1 MGHQSNHQKYT
12 CPMHP
17 EIVKDEP
24 GKCPKCGMNLVPI
37 NKSEGE
43 AGGVQSHK
51 RDTIITSDNNKGQ
64 GQYYCPMI
72 CEGDKKYSEPGKC
85 PICGMHLV
93 KVHKEEMSGKI
104 ETQKHAL
111 DPMPLIK
118 KRKGEQGALTP
129 IHGSEGEYYCPMLC
143 EGDKK
148 DSKPGDCPVCGM
160 HLVKEQKLKTSS
172 REYTCPMHPE
182 IVRNEPGSCPICGME
197 LVPKIIQK
205 DNEEEEAA
213 YKAMLK
219 RFWIATAFTVPVFI
233 IAMGEMTGFHFSEV
247 ASKTTWGGIQFVL
260 STPVLFYCSADFFK
274 RGYLSVIR
282 RSPNMWTLIS
292 LGAGAAYLF
301 SIAALVF
308 PGLFPEQFKMD
319 GAVHLYFEAATV
331 ILTLILL
338 GQVLELKARGQTNSA
353 IRALLNLVPPEATV
367 IRNGQEQ
374 NIPLE
379 YVVLNDVLKIKPGE
393 KIPVDGEVTKG
404 HSAVDESMITG
415 EPMPIEKNE
424 GDPVTGG
431 TVNATGSFEM
441 KALKIGADTLLAQI
455 IDMVNKASR
464 SKAPIQNLADK
475 ISGYFVPVVV
485 AISVLAFIVWA
496 VWGPDPALVFA
507 FANAVTVLII
517 ACPCA
522 LGLATPMSI
531 MVGTGRG
538 ASAGVLI
545 KEAKVIEEMKRV
557 NVLVIDKTGTLTEG
571 KPFLKSVKAFRNSV
585 NEDGILLIA
594 ASLEANSEHPLAEAI
609 LRAAKDKNLSLSKV
623 EDFESITGRGITG
636 TINGKSVSVGNAKLI
651 KSQNLVVDETIQM
664 DIEQRQFMGET
675 VMFVSIGNELA
686 GFISAVDPIKLNSK
700 AAILQLQH
708 EGLNVIMLTGDNKNT
723 AKGVAE
729 ELGLDGYEADYLPA
743 DKLNKVKELQQS
755 GKIVAMAGDGI
766 NDAPALTQANVG
778 IAMGTGT
785 DAAIQSAGITL
796 VKGDL
801 LGIIRAR
808 KLSSEVMSNIK
819 QNLFFAFF
827 YNVIGIP
834 IAAGALYPFFGLL
847 LSPMLAAL
855 AMSLSSVSVIVNSLR
870 LRTRTI

>member
-1 MGHQSNHQKYT
+1 MEHLDHHKYT

-17 EIVKDEP
+17 EVIKDSP
-24 GKCPKCGMNLVPI
+24 GKCPKCGMNLVPL

-43 AGGVQSHK
+43 PAHIHK
-51 RDTIITSDNNKGQ
+51 QEVTTPKKSNEGD
-64 GQYYCPMI
+64 QYYCPML
-72 CEGDKKYSEPGKC
+72 CEGDKKYPAPGNC
-85 PICGMHLV
+85 PVCGMHLV
-93 KVHKEEMSGKI
+93 KVPKGETLGKM
-104 ETQKHAL
+104 EPKL
-111 DPMPLIK
+111 SPMPLINK
-118 KRKGEQGALTP
+118 SGSKQGVSP
-129 IHGSEGEYYCPMLC
+129 SVQSNQGEYYCPMLC

-148 DSKPGDCPVCGM
+148 YSKPGDCPVCGM

-172 REYTCPMHPE
+172 KEYTCPMHPE

-197 LVPKIIQK
+197 LVPKIVQK

-219 RFWIATAFTVPVFI
+219 RFWMATAFTIPVFL
-233 IAMGEMTGFHFSEV
+233 IAMGEMTGLHLTQI
-247 ASKTTWGGIQFVL
+247 ASKTTWGWIQFIL
-260 STPVLFYCSADFFK
+260 STPVIFYCSVDFFK
-274 RGYLSVIR
+274 RGYRSVIR
-282 RSPNMWTLIS
+282 WSPNMWTLIS

-301 SIAALVF
+301 SIVALVF
-308 PGLFPEQFKMD
+308 PELFPDEFKMD

-331 ILTLILL
+331 ILSLILL

-379 YVVLNDVLKIKPGE
+379 HVVLNDIMKIKPGE

-404 HSAVDESMITG
+404 HSSVDESMITG
-415 EPMPIEKNE
+415 EPMPVEKNE
-424 GDPVTGG
+424 GDRVTGG
-431 TVNATGSFEM
+431 TVNGTGSFEM

-485 AISVLAFIVWA
+485 AIAILSFVIWA
-496 VWGPDPALVFA
+496 IWGPDPALVFA
-507 FANAVTVLII
+507 FANAVAVLII

-538 ASAGVLI
+538 ATFGVLI

-557 NVLVIDKTGTLTEG
+557 DVLVIDKTGTITEG
-571 KPFLKSVKAFRNSV
+571 KPSLKSVKSFNPSIGEDEILRN
-585 NEDGILLIA
+585 A
-594 ASLEANSEHPLAEAI
+594 ASLESNSEHPLAEAI
-609 LRAAKDKNLSLSKV
+609 LSAARAKKLEPGHV
-623 EDFESITGRGITG
+623 EHFESVTGHG
-636 TINGKSVSVGNAKLI
+636 INGTVNSRKVSIGNAKLV
-651 KSQNLVVDETIQM
+651 KSLNLILPEANQIEIEHRQM
-664 DIEQRQFMGET
+664 NGET
-675 VMFVSIGNELA
+675 VMYVVIDNQIAGYVSV
-686 GFISAVDPIKLNSK
+686 SDPIKQNSK
-700 AAILQLQH
+700 SAIQELQKQ
-708 EGLNVIMLTGDNKNT
+708 GLKVIMLTGDNKNT

-743 DKLNKVKELQQS
+743 DKLKKVKELQQS
-755 GKIVAMAGDGI
+755 GKVVAMAGDGI

-808 KLSSEVMSNIK
+808 KLSAAVMSNIK
-819 QNLFFAFF
+819 QNLFFAFI

-834 IAAGALYPFFGLL
+834 IAAGVLYPFFGWL

-870 LRTRTI
+870 LRAKTI